1 MDRCTLGRKERGRSY
16 QTLEV
21 KEAINNDRK
30 GKAFH
35 LGRYKVLGCRAQWQ
49 STGTKEVEKYTWGLV
64 FHACLDLAVRTH
76 EKY

>member
-35 LGRYKVLGCRAQWQ
+35 LGRYKVLPVAGVQ
-49 STGTKEVEKYTWGLV
+49 STVAKHRDKGGRKVHMGPGFPCMLGFSSENP
-64 FHACLDLAVRTH
+64 
-76 EKY
+76 